1 MAKKRSIA
9 GLQLRKDIWHVDKII
24 DGKRICQS
32 LGTSDQ
38 QEAEVML
45 SQYIVE
51 SRKAKL
57 FGVRR
62 KRIFRDAAIKY
73 LDDFA
78 DNASIESDACHLKA
92 LDSFIGDLPLNL
104 IHDGTLAQFIKAS
117 KYVTTVRRENG
128 VAIETKRLRKQKSI
142 NNVLS
147 LVRRILNLAAR
158 KWRDEESGLTWLESV
173 PLITFLDTS
182 DERKAYPLSWREQ
195 QVLISELPGYLANMA
210 LFKVNSGCREQEVC
224 KLQWDWEVEVPELK
238 TSVFVTPAKFGG
250 RNRKGGVKNGEDHV
264 VVLNRI
270 ARSIVESQRGKH
282 PIYVFPVNG
291 SAMHRMNNSAWDSAR
306 KRAAKK
312 LAIEDEKS
320 LNIAFSQTRVHDLKH
335 TFGRRLRAA
344 GVTNETRK
352 VLLGHTNGDI
362 TTDYSGAEIF
372 ELIQA
377 AEKVCGDGISMPTLT
392 LLKVTNSQ
400 SHAKV
405 TQERK
410 MG

>member
-158 KWRDEESGLTWLESV
+158 KWRDEESGLTWLESA

-182 DERKAYPLSWREQ
+182 DERKAYPLSWRE
-195 QVLISELPGYLANMA
+195 
-210 LFKVNSGCREQEVC
+210 
-224 KLQWDWEVEVPELK
+224 
-238 TSVFVTPAKFGG
+238 
-250 RNRKGGVKNGEDHV
+250 
-264 VVLNRI
+264 
-270 ARSIVESQRGKH
+270 
-282 PIYVFPVNG
+282 
-291 SAMHRMNNSAWDSAR
+291 
-306 KRAAKK
+306 
-312 LAIEDEKS
+312 
-320 LNIAFSQTRVHDLKH
+320 
-335 TFGRRLRAA
+335 
-344 GVTNETRK
+344 
-352 VLLGHTNGDI
+352 
-362 TTDYSGAEIF
+362 
-372 ELIQA
+372 
-377 AEKVCGDGISMPTLT
+377 
-392 LLKVTNSQ
+392 
-400 SHAKV
+400 
-405 TQERK
+405 
-410 MG
+410 